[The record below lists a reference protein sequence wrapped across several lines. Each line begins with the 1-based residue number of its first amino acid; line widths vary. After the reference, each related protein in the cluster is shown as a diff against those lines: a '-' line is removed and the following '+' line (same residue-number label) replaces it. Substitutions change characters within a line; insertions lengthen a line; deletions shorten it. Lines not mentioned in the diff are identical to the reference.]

1 MAKKRYEID
10 MCNGP
15 ILGKMLMFAL
25 PLMLSS
31 MLQILFNA
39 ADIIVVGKFGE
50 EHSIA
55 AVGSTSSLINL
66 LTNLFIGL
74 SVGANVLVA
83 RYSGAKKSDDI
94 RETVHTAMSIS
105 VICGIFVSIIGILL
119 SKKILIWMNTP
130 SEVLKG
136 ATTYLRIY
144 FLGMPAMMVYNF
156 GNAIL
161 RAVGDTKR
169 PLYFLFAA
177 GIVNVILNMIFVI
190 VFKWDVAGVASS
202 TVISQFLSAFL
213 IIVCLMREKGDFRLD
228 LKKLGVHRDKLINII
243 KIGLPA
249 GLQGTI
255 FSLSNVVIQSSVN
268 LFGASVVD
276 GNSAA
281 QNIESFV
288 YFAMNAFHHATLSFT
303 SQNMG
308 AGKYERINKIL
319 RTGLMCAIIAGLLSG
334 GLVIIFARPLLSF
347 YLKDEAAISSGFTR
361 IKFICS
367 TYALCGIMDVMV
379 GSIRGMGYAIM
390 PMLVSLIGACGLRL
404 LWIATVFQIP
414 EFHRIETVY
423 MSYPVTWT
431 LTFIA
436 HVICYVFV
444 KYKLKKRLLE

>member
-1 MAKKRYEID
+1 
-10 MCNGP
+10 
-15 ILGKMLMFAL
+15 
-25 PLMLSS
+25 
-31 MLQILFNA
+31 
-39 ADIIVVGKFGE
+39 
-50 EHSIA
+50 
-55 AVGSTSSLINL
+55 
-66 LTNLFIGL
+66 
-74 SVGANVLVA
+74 
-83 RYSGAKKSDDI
+83 
-94 RETVHTAMSIS
+94 
-105 VICGIFVSIIGILL
+105 
-119 SKKILIWMNTP
+119 
-130 SEVLKG
+130 
-136 ATTYLRIY
+136 
-144 FLGMPAMMVYNF
+144 
-156 GNAIL
+156 
-161 RAVGDTKR
+161 
-169 PLYFLFAA
+169 
-177 GIVNVILNMIFVI
+177 
-190 VFKWDVAGVASS
+190 
-202 TVISQFLSAFL
+202 
-213 IIVCLMREKGDFRLD
+213 
-228 LKKLGVHRDKLINII
+228 
-243 KIGLPA
+243 
-249 GLQGTI
+249 
-255 FSLSNVVIQSSVN
+255 VVIQSSVN

-347 YLKDEAAISSGFTR
+347 YLKDEAAISSGITR

-444 KYKLKKRLLE
+444 KRKLKKRLLDL